1 MDRRETLEKE
11 IAFFLQEKMKSRDEG
26 ERYYLD
32 NKYHN
37 CIKEVNNLN
46 AELKELEAK
55 QIETDNLQER
65 LRQIN
70 KMLSVGEVT
79 PEMLTVDIMNAFIYK
94 IIAVSKRE
102 AVFVNNETNTL
113 TFQDFVDKRNRVQ

>member
-1 MDRRETLEKE
+1 MWLVTGPRLVLSGMRDYCITVLYELLKKSTSKCS
-11 IAFFLQEKMKSRDEG
+11 FFTKNKG
-26 ERYYLD
+26 EHYYLD

-37 CIKEVNNLN
+37 CIKEVNDLN

-70 KMLSVGEVT
+70 KILFVGEVA

-94 IIAVSKRE
+94 IIAVSKR
-102 AVFVNNETNTL
+102 VKL
-113 TFQDFVDKRNRVQ
+113 YL